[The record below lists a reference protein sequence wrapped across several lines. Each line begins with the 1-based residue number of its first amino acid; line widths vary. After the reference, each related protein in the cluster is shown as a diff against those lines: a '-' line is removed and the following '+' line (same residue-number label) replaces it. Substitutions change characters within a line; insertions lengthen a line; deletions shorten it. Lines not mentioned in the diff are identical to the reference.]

1 MFVQSHK
8 NTERYIVGITRLS
21 LSGHILIT
29 SMFALFTYLRPA
41 AAATTSSGSSGVGL
55 GLNDPAR
62 ETYLWKTVIY
72 LSRGSDL
79 NFLNCQVLKNVIG
92 LNI

>member
-1 MFVQSHK
+1 MSRATKTQSG
-8 NTERYIVGITRLS
+8 TLLELQDS

-41 AAATTSSGSSGVGL
+41 AAATTSFGGGVGL
-55 GLNDPAR
+55 SLNDPAR